1 MDNKEVVTR
10 LEIVKLATSIGD
22 HDTIVIQNSF
32 LKQANSS
39 KLNEIVSLLGGKNY
53 RQALYLIKSYLNEI
67 DAEVSIDD
75 NEERVLDVEDMLK
88 MSPLARESVKDYRRS
103 AYTEDDLEAFAKNIE
118 KPIEPEKEDNDKI
131 NDIPFIE
138 SIEEDSKK
146 EKLDKFKKEQSKKE
160 ISEAEQKNID
170 KALESADKETPLDE
184 ISKVGNSNAQKKR
197 RGVLSKYKNIR
208 EKFAKKTE
216 KDSNDKEVLKTS
228 SVAQNILSK
237 VKQTATSET
246 KKSDAEVSKI
256 ESAQKKIKDYKA
268 PEVNIE
274 DNKLDTIYKNRE
286 EASQNEDKSL
296 SKSNAE
302 SAVSDGRNDVEAAIS
317 DAKNVKQEEIAKEA
331 VKEKITN
338 NKETTLKQEVA
349 KKEEKIAEEKAA
361 LKKDT
366 EDKKDNRVSSKV
378 EPKADKKTAKTKE
391 EKLDESIIYAP
402 IPHIEHKFRQS
413 FILYPPVKES
423 EIWVEE
429 AVKFLKNVSKN
440 SFTEADVKYFLKE
453 YDFYMGKK
461 DVARASQILLLASNT
476 ESKFAQFLLAR
487 ELFSGK
493 VLVRDFKKS
502 FVIMKK
508 LANEFYPEAV
518 CDLGQF
524 YEYGIGVAK
533 DRKIAIK
540 LYEKAFELGV
550 ARATKHINR
559 LKESNGILSTIF
571 KLK

>member
-88 MSPLARESVKDYRRS
+88 MSPLARESIKDYKRS
-103 AYTEDDLEAFAKNIE
+103 VYTEDDLEAFAKNIE
-118 KPIEPEKEDNDKI
+118 KPIESEKEDKDKI

-274 DNKLDTIYKNRE
+274 DNKLDNLYKNRE

-302 SAVSDGRNDVEAAIS
+302 SAVSDGRNDVEAAIY
-317 DAKNVKQEEIAKEA
+317 DAKNVKQEEIAKEV
-331 VKEKITN
+331 VKEKIAE
-338 NKETTLKQEVA
+338 NKTV
-349 KKEEKIAEEKAA
+349 

-366 EDKKDNRVSSKV
+366 EDKKDNRVSSK
-378 EPKADKKTAKTKE
+378 EESKADKKTAKTKE

-413 FILYPPVKES
+413 FILYPPLKES

-453 YDFYMGKK
+453 YDFYMSKK